1 MDWVGILVHDM
12 CAGVAPYT
20 SHREAMEGRQV
31 EMYEQII
38 PTKLICPDYFSLELV
53 ELPVC

>member
-1 MDWVGILVHDM
+1 MGILLHEM
-12 CAGVAPYT
+12 CAGVDT
-20 SHREAMEGRQV
+20 FTWHREAMEGRQV

-53 ELPVC
+53 ELPV